1 MFFCKVVSGDII
13 MQRKK
18 KNKKIITLIISI
30 IVLIILGSI
39 FYSYNNLTGKSKI
52 NLTASLV
59 TKQNEVEKTIKTNG
73 YTIDNPKVL
82 LDPYNASPLTALI
95 LFETEEEVSP
105 KVTIEGKD
113 KLTTIETEFAKNTK
127 HYLPIYGLYA
137 DYNNKVDISYTLS
150 DGKKITKQVEIQTN
164 KLPDDFVLPT
174 SVKKDSSKLTND
186 LYFFTPSSKGYTCAY
201 DVNGDVRW
209 YLSNNAIWDNTRLKN
224 GHMMVSTE
232 RLVNSPYYMTGL
244 YEIDLLGHIYNEYS
258 LKGGYH
264 HDYFELPNGN
274 LLVAS
279 DDFNNESGTVE
290 DYIVELDRTTG
301 NIVKTWDLKDILN
314 MEDGKSENWSNYDW
328 FHNNS
333 VWYDEAT
340 NSITLSG
347 RHQDAV
353 INIDYTSGKL
363 NWIIGDSTNWSS
375 EYQKYFF
382 TPVGKDFEWQW
393 SQHAAM
399 ITPEGYVFIFDNGNN
414 KSKDS
419 SKYVEASNSYS
430 RGVMYKIDTDKMT
443 IEQVYEYGKERGSSF
458 YSPYI
463 SDVDYLSKNHYL
475 IHSGG
480 IVYVD
485 GKNSNQPAGF
495 SSNTTLKSDT
505 VEVLNDKVIFEIV
518 LPTNNYRVE
527 KLSLYTEN
535 DYENTL
541 GKRLGSLGETKVSKK
556 DNKFI
561 KTVEIDDDYNNRN
574 ITLTNEED
582 RLVIS
587 GKFKKGENVSFILR
601 KGFTN
606 NYYDQV
612 ISKKPYTALCVD
624 IFTEEETNEG
634 INITRYIN
642 KEGLS
647 GKYSIYIKINDK
659 IYKTNDYIEIS
670 DLKEALV

>member
-1 MFFCKVVSGDII
+1 

-18 KNKKIITLIISI
+18 RNKKIITIIISI
-30 IVLIILGSI
+30 IVLMILGSI

-52 NLTASLV
+52 DLTASLV
-59 TKQNEVEKTIKTNG
+59 TKQNEIEKTIKTNG

-82 LDPYNASPLTALI
+82 LDPYDASPLTALI

-105 KVTIEGKD
+105 KITIEGKD

-150 DGKKITKQVEIQTN
+150 DGKKITKQVEIQTD
-164 KLPDDFVLPT
+164 KLPDNFVLPT

-209 YLSNNAIWDNTRLKN
+209 YLSNNAVWDNTRLKN

-232 RLVNSPYYMTGL
+232 RIVNSPYYMTGL

-274 LLVAS
+274 LLVTS
-279 DDFNNESGTVE
+279 DDFNNEPGTVE

-301 NIVKTWDLKDILN
+301 NIIKTWDLKDILN
-314 MEDGKSENWSNYDW
+314 MEDGKSENWSSYDW

-363 NWIIGDSTNWSS
+363 NWIIGDPTNWSS

-382 TPVGKDFEWQW
+382 TPVGEDFEWQW

-419 SKYVEASNSYS
+419 SKYVDATNSYS

-463 SDVDYLSKNHYL
+463 SDVDYLSKNHYI

-505 VEVLNDKVIFEIV
+505 VEVLNNKVIFEIV

-587 GKFKKGENVSFILR
+587 GRFKKGENVSFILR

-606 NYYDQV
+606 NYYDQI

-659 IYKTNDYIEIS
+659 IYNTNNYIEI
-670 DLKEALV
+670 

>member
-1 MFFCKVVSGDII
+1 
-13 MQRKK
+13 MQRKN
-18 KNKKIITLIISI
+18 KNKKIITIIISI

-39 FYSYNNLTGKSKI
+39 FYSYNNLRAKNEI
-52 NLTASLV
+52 DLTASLV
-59 TKQNEVEKTIKTNG
+59 TKQNEVERTIKTNG

-137 DYNNKVDISYTLS
+137 DYNNKIDISYTLS

-174 SVKKDSSKLTND
+174 SVKKDSSKLTNY

-258 LKGGYH
+258 IKGGYH

-279 DDFNNESGTVE
+279 DDFNNEAGTVE

-301 NIVKTWDLKDILN
+301 NIVKTWDLKDVLN
-314 MEDGKSENWSNYDW
+314 MEDGKSENWSSYDW

-353 INIDYTSGKL
+353 INIDYTTGKL

-463 SDVDYLSKNHYL
+463 SDVDYLEKNHYL

-587 GKFKKGENVSFILR
+587 GKFKKGEDVSFILR

-647 GKYSIYIKINDK
+647 GKYSLYIKINDK
-659 IYKTNDYIEIS
+659 IYKTNNYIEIS